1 MNIQDLRILYQ
12 KDLIFMTEHVINRCR
27 QRNIK
32 PQDIRNA
39 IDYGIIIEDY
49 PDDYPYPS
57 CLILGLTISQKSLHV
72 VVGSNGQ
79 LANVITAYYPDPD
92 KWDHE
97 LKTRKAE

>member
-1 MNIQDLRILYQ
+1 MNIQDLRILNQ

-32 PQDIRNA
+32 PKDIRNA
-39 IDYGIIIEDY
+39 IDNGDIIEDY

-72 VVGSNGQ
+72 VAGSNGEF
-79 LANVITAYYPDPD
+79 AKVITAYYPDPD
-92 KWDHE
+92 KWEHD
-97 LKTRKAE
+97 LKTRKVK